1 MGLSVAL
8 VERIAAV
15 HAKVL
20 CAGLGYSVVASAVVS
35 AAPYA
40 LSYLCC
46 ALAAQISACS
56 DISVH
61 GTGGWLASVVLDV
74 VAKMDLN
81 LRQCLED

>member
-1 MGLSVAL
+1 MHLGLSVAL
-8 VERIAAV
+8 VEHIAAV

-40 LSYLCC
+40 LSYPCC
-46 ALAAQISACS
+46 ALAAQISVC
-56 DISVH
+56 VH